1 MNLKVATKPWKKP
14 FLEERKIIINVS
26 TLNSLFFQILYT
38 FFIPIR
44 RFLFVFCL
52 QFLYLLSCVNFWRK
66 NNRKNPKNRSKRI
79 FLLLILLCNSS
90 YVEHKSVLLNKEQ
103 FCKNLLIPVV
113 FLRTIPWYNE
123 KVITDVNIF
132 NSLFF
137 SYPLY
142 FLYTHQKIFFFLLFS
157 FFIFLVVWIFEKKK
171 NPKKTSKKDFFF
183 FFLFL

>member
-52 QFLYLLSCVNFWRK
+52 HFLYLLSCVNFWRK

-137 SYPLY
+137 
-142 FLYTHQKIFFFLLFS
+142 
-157 FFIFLVVWIFEKKK
+157 FIPFILSL
-171 NPKKTSKKDFFF
+171 NPSEDFFF
-183 FFLFL
+183 FFYFRFLFL

>member
-1 MNLKVATKPWKKP
+1 MNLKLATKPWKKP

-103 FCKNLLIPVV
+103 FRENLLILVV
-113 FLRTIPWYNE
+113 FLRTIPWYNG
-123 KVITDVNIF
+123 KVIIDVSIF

-137 SYPLY
+137 HT
-142 FLYTHQKIFFFLLFS
+142 LYTFFIPIRRFS
-157 FFIFLVVWIFEKKK
+157 FLFFMKKLCSLILCGILYYIILYVTTLIK
-171 NPKKTSKKDFFF
+171 
-183 FFLFL
+183 L

>member
-52 QFLYLLSCVNFWRK
+52 HFLYLFSCVNFWRK

-113 FLRTIPWYNE
+113 FLRAIPWYNE
-123 KVITDVNIF
+123 KVIIDVNIF

-142 FLYTHQKIFFFLLFS
+142 FLYTHQLIFFFFLLFS
-157 FFIFLVVWIFEKKK
+157 FFISLVVWIFEKKK
-171 NPKKTSKKDFFF
+171 S
-183 FFLFL
+183 